1 MKNKDLNYI
10 AGLEKAIKKKYGDI
24 AIQNPSS
31 MWSEEKEKD
40 YLRQLKKFV
49 EKQDANSSQ
58 ELQENVDGVFITKK
72 LLIKDNKFS
81 CSVCHELV
89 KRIND
94 DIYIIKYDCCENC
107 YIQFVE
113 GREDRWLKG
122 WRPEDVKK
130 ST

>member
-10 AGLEKAIKKKYGDI
+10 AGLEKAIKKKYGEI

-31 MWSEEKEKD
+31 MWNEDKEKA
-40 YLRQLKKFV
+40 YLDQLKKFI
-49 EKQDANSSQ
+49 EKQDRNS
-58 ELQENVDGVFITKK
+58 LQDMSENVDGVFITKK

-81 CSVCHELV
+81 CSVCYNLV
-89 KRIND
+89 NRIND
-94 DIYIIKYDCCENC
+94 DIYIIKYDCCEGC

-113 GREDRWLKG
+113 GREERWLEG
-122 WRPEDVKK
+122 WRPENVKK